1 MQAYARGLFGRQKF
15 NQLRAER
22 KAIVVQKHIRG
33 WLQRK
38 RYKTVIKGI
47 TLLQAHV
54 RRRAA
59 KKLFK
64 QLKIEAR
71 SVEHIKKVAKGL
83 ENKII
88 ELQMKLDEKVGSLL
102 RMIIGLW

>member
-1 MQAYARGLFGRQKF
+1 MCHGLDTVLIVFQSFARGLFGRQKF

-22 KAIVVQKHIRG
+22 KAVYVQKHIRG

-38 RYKTVIKGI
+38 RYKTVIRGV

-59 KKLFK
+59 KKQLK
-64 QLKIEAR
+64 QLKVSKLAGEVHGTA
-71 SVEHIKKVAKGL
+71 SV
-83 ENKII
+83 N
-88 ELQMKLDEKVGSLL
+88 
-102 RMIIGLW
+102 